1 MTTTTQAQGSNPGLT
16 QTMQL
21 FYDRVFLT
29 RAMIELRHDFGAQ
42 VRPVPMNAGKSIV
55 WTRFTPLAIV
65 TAALSEGA
73 NPTATDM
80 SGTNVSATL
89 AEYGAYTLVSSL
101 YSMTSIETGLKEHIE
116 VHGQNAGESIDQLIR
131 TELQTNAATSV
142 TAPVVASATAAG
154 VQFPSGAAVVS
165 TFSTVHTTDTLT
177 GLEIRRAVRTL
188 KANKAQKFDSGLY
201 RGIISSQV
209 AMDLMG
215 NSEWLDAH
223 RYTTSDAIERGV
235 VGKLHGVEFVETNN
249 GFFYNSGGFSTSAAN
264 VANIYFSF
272 IFGKNAYGVVNLASI
287 TAPKVYV
294 KNPGG
299 NSTDNP
305 LDLFST
311 VGWKM
316 PFAVKTL
323 NATWIVPIVTG
334 ATDQTHAG

>member
-1 MTTTTQAQGSNPGLT
+1 MSTSTAGLT

-21 FYDRVFLT
+21 YYDKVFLE
-29 RAMIELRHDFGAQ
+29 RAMVELRHDFGAQ
-42 VRPVPMNAGKSIV
+42 VKNVPMNSGKSVV

-65 TAALSEGA
+65 TTALSEA
-73 NPTATDM
+73 TNPTDVAMTA
-80 SGTNVSATL
+80 TNVSATL
-89 AEYGAYTLVSSL
+89 SEYGNYTVVSSL
-101 YSMTSIETGLKEHIE
+101 YSTTSIEEGLKEHVE

-131 TELQTNAATSV
+131 AELVTGATTQYASGN
-142 TAPVVASATAAG
+142 TAVASI
-154 VQFPSGAAVVS
+154 SS
-165 TFSTVHTTDTLT
+165 IHTTDTLT

-188 KANKAQKFDSGLY
+188 KKNKARRFDGGLF
-201 RGIISSQV
+201 RGIIGPDT

-235 VGKLHGVEFVETNN
+235 VGKLHGCEFVESNN
-249 GFFYNSGGFSTSAAN
+249 QHFTLTGGFSTSATN
-264 VANIYFSF
+264 VANVYSNF

-287 TAPKVYV
+287 SGPRVYV
-294 KNPGG
+294 KNPGD

-305 LDLFST
+305 INQFST

-323 NATWIVPIVTG
+323 NSNWLINIRTG
-334 ATDQTHAG
+334 ATDGFSTA

>member
-1 MTTTTQAQGSNPGLT
+1 
-16 QTMQL
+16 
-21 FYDRVFLT
+21 
-29 RAMIELRHDFGAQ
+29 MIELRHDFGAQ

-55 WTRFTPLAIV
+55 WNRFTPLAII

-73 NPTATDM
+73 NPSAVDM
-80 SGTNVSATL
+80 TGTNVSATL
-89 AEYGAYTLVSSL
+89 SEYGTYTQVSSL
-101 YSMTSIETGLKEHIE
+101 YSMTAIETGLKEHIE

-131 TELQTNAATSV
+131 AELSSNFG
-142 TAPVVASATAAG
+142 AAG
-154 VQFPSGAAVVS
+154 TYTQFPSGAAVAS
-165 TFSTVHTTDTLT
+165 SFSNIHATDILT
-177 GLEIRRAVRTL
+177 GLEIRRAVRQL
-188 KANKAQKFDSGLY
+188 KVNKAQKFDNGLY
-201 RGIISSQV
+201 RGIIPSQV

-235 VGKLHGVEFVETNN
+235 IGRLHGVEFVETNN
-249 GFFYNSGGFSTSAAN
+249 AAFVLSTGFSTSATN
-264 VANIYFSF
+264 VADTYYTF

-287 TAPKVYV
+287 SAPKVYV
-294 KNPGG
+294 KNPSG

-323 NATWIVPIVTG
+323 NSTWIIGVATG
-334 ATDQTHAG
+334 ATDQTRAS

>member
-1 MTTTTQAQGSNPGLT
+1 MGTTTAAQGSNPGLT

-42 VRPVPMNAGKSIV
+42 VRPIPMNSGKSIV
-55 WTRFTPLAIV
+55 WTRFTPLAVV

-73 NPTATDM
+73 NPTAVNMTA
-80 SGTNVSATL
+80 TNVSATL
-89 AEYGAYTLVSSL
+89 AEYGSYTTVSSL

-131 TELQTNAATSV
+131 TELATNGATG
-142 TAPVVASATAAG
+142 ATA
-154 VQFPSGAAVVS
+154 QLPSGATLTTTS
-165 TFSTVHTTDTLT
+165 FSTVHTTDTLT

-188 KANKAQKFDSGLY
+188 KNNKAQKFDNGLY
-201 RGIISSQV
+201 RGIIGPYT

-235 VGKLHGVEFVETNN
+235 VGKLHGVEFVESNN
-249 GFFYNSGGFSTSAAN
+249 QYSILSGGFSTSATN
-264 VANIYFSF
+264 VANVYANF
-272 IFGKNAYGVVNLASI
+272 IFGKNAYGIVNIGSVS
-287 TAPKVYV
+287 APKVYV
-294 KNPGG
+294 KNPSG

-316 PFAVKTL
+316 PFACKTL
-323 NATWIVPIVTG
+323 NSTWIVNIMTG
-334 ATDQTHAG
+334 ATDAFNGG

>member
-1 MTTTTQAQGSNPGLT
+1 MSTTTFAQGSNPGLT

-21 FYDRVFLT
+21 YYDRVFLT
-29 RAMIELRHDFGAQ
+29 RAMVELRHDFGAQ
-42 VRPVPMNAGKSIV
+42 VRPIPMNAGKSIV

-65 TAALSEGA
+65 TTALSEA
-73 NPTATDM
+73 TNPTATDM
-80 SGTNVSATL
+80 SATNVSATL
-89 AEYGAYTLVSSL
+89 ADYGAYTTVSSL

-131 TELQTNAATSV
+131 AELVTGATN
-142 TAPVVASATAAG
+142 
-154 VQFPSGAAVVS
+154 QYPSGATVVS
-165 TFSTVHTTDTLT
+165 NFSTIHTTDTLT

-188 KANKAQKFDSGLY
+188 KNNKAQKFENGLY
-201 RGIISSQV
+201 RGIIGPYT

-223 RYTTSDAIERGV
+223 RYTTSDSIERGV
-235 VGKLHGVEFVETNN
+235 VGKLHGVEFVESNN
-249 GFFYNSGGFSTSAAN
+249 QHVGLSAGFSTSATN
-264 VANIYFSF
+264 VANVYSNF
-272 IFGKNAYGVVNLASI
+272 IFGKNAYGVVNLASV

-294 KNPGG
+294 KNPSG

-323 NATWIVPIVTG
+323 NSNWLINIKTG
-334 ATDQTHAG
+334 ATDAFNAA

>member
-1 MTTTTQAQGSNPGLT
+1 MASSTTGLT
-16 QTMQL
+16 ATMQL

-42 VRPVPMNAGKSIV
+42 SRPVPMKSGKSIV

-65 TAALSEGA
+65 TAALTEA
-73 NPTATDM
+73 TNPSATDM
-80 SGTNVSATL
+80 TATNVSATL
-89 AEYGAYTLVSSL
+89 AEYGAFTTVSSL
-101 YSMTSIETGLKEHIE
+101 YSMTSIETGLQEHIE

-131 TELQTNAATSV
+131 TELATNAT
-142 TAPVVASATAAG
+142 ATATG
-154 VQFPSGAAVVS
+154 VQFPSGAAVAS
-165 TFSTVHTTDTLT
+165 NFSNIHTTDTLS

-188 KANKAQKFDSGLY
+188 KKNKGQKFDNGLY
-201 RGIISSQV
+201 RGIIGPDT

-249 GFFYNSGGFSTSAAN
+249 QYFVLTGGFSTSATNIAN
-264 VANIYFSF
+264 VYANF
-272 IFGKNAYGVVNLASI
+272 ILAKNAYGVVNLASI

-294 KNPGG
+294 KNPNG

-316 PFAVKTL
+316 PFACKTL
-323 NATWIVPIVTG
+323 NTTWVIAIMTG
-334 ATDQTHAG
+334 ATDGFGVS

>member
-1 MTTTTQAQGSNPGLT
+1 MATTTLAQGANPGLT

-21 FYDRVFLT
+21 YYDRVFLT
-29 RAMIELRHDFGAQ
+29 RAMVELRHDFGAQ
-42 VRPVPMNAGKSIV
+42 VRPVPMNSGKSIV

-65 TAALSEGA
+65 TTALSEGA

-80 SGTNVSATL
+80 TGTNVSATL
-89 AEYGAYTLVSSL
+89 SEYGAYTTVSSL

-131 TELQTNAATSV
+131 TELATN
-142 TAPVVASATAAG
+142 ATAALA
-154 VQFPSGAAVVS
+154 QFPSGATAAS
-165 TFSTVHTTDTLT
+165 TFSNIHATDILT

-188 KANKAQKFDSGLY
+188 KGNKAQKFDNGMY
-201 RGIISSQV
+201 RGILASAV

-249 GFFYNSGGFSTSAAN
+249 PYYTLSTGFSTSATN
-264 VANIYFSF
+264 VADTYFTF
-272 IFGKNAYGVVNLASI
+272 VFGKNAYGVVNLASI
-287 TAPKVYV
+287 SAPKVYV
-294 KNPGG
+294 KNPSG

-323 NATWIVPIVTG
+323 NANWIVAIATG
-334 ATDQTHAG
+334 ATDQTRAS

>member
-1 MTTTTQAQGSNPGLT
+1 
-16 QTMQL
+16 MQL
-21 FYDRVFLT
+21 YYDRVFLT

-65 TAALSEGA
+65 TTALTEGS
-73 NPTATDM
+73 NPGATDM
-80 SGTNVSATL
+80 TATNVSATL
-89 AEYGAYTLVSSL
+89 AEYGAYTNVASL

-131 TELQTNAATSV
+131 AELATG
-142 TAPVVASATAAG
+142 ATL
-154 VQFPSGAAVVS
+154 QLPSGVTVS
-165 TFSTVHTTDTLT
+165 TISGVHTTDTLT

-188 KANKAQKFDSGLY
+188 KNNKAQKFDNGLY
-201 RGIISSQV
+201 RGIIGPYT

-235 VGKLHGVEFVETNN
+235 VGKLHGVEFVESNN
-249 GFFYNSGGFSTSAAN
+249 QYFVLTGGFSTSATNIAN
-264 VANIYFSF
+264 VYYNFL
-272 IFGKNAYGVVNLASI
+272 FGKNSYGIVNLASI

-294 KNPGG
+294 KNPSG

-323 NATWIVPIVTG
+323 NATWLIAVATG
-334 ATDQTHAG
+334 ATDAFGVS